1 MIGIFDRRG
10 MGRFG
15 ARLPVLKLG
24 KGVKTWRLRYD
35 ERLLNMVT
43 STMPTMIW
51 SER

>member
-1 MIGIFDRRG
+1 

-15 ARLPVLKLG
+15 AVLPVLKFG
-24 KGVKTWRLRYD
+24 NGVSTWRLRYD

-51 SER
+51 SD